1 MQQRWAGLSHSTQT
15 ETAPPAVKIVHDEPS
30 AVMRRSR
37 SGNHDDPTLVA
48 AEREGAIELQIHVG
62 VLVAHAPETDP
73 DQLQTFATQVAE
85 DTVDELASATEVTW
99 RFYLEDA
106 SNLPDHDQRRPS
118 EFLDHATHQMVEGPY
133 DLIVVVTDVP
143 LVSSKEQFV
152 PGLASPLSRVAI
164 VSTENLRSAPRN
176 EPRRSLE
183 DDAVRWNTAT
193 LVVHLVGHVLG
204 ARHRDA
210 DGGVM
215 EPFRFDPERR
225 AVPPIDA
232 DIERDLHRIAAE
244 LSAAEARPRGPIERF
259 AFHVASAARNPGQI
273 LQALGNSRAPLLPL
287 SLPKLSTAA
296 LAPTLVIVF
305 SAESWDVG
313 FHMTNVTAAL
323 FAAVSVL
330 TAALYLL
337 FVQNLTFPR
346 KRHQI
351 VTEHTAL
358 VNVTVFFVLLLAM
371 VGLFG
376 LVWTIILV
384 IELVVFPPNLMSNW
398 PSLEEPAVGFVD
410 LVRTGAF
417 ISTVGVLSGALAGGL
432 ESRVIISHLALFP
445 DRP

>member
-1 MQQRWAGLSHSTQT
+1 MS
-15 ETAPPAVKIVHDEPS
+15 
-30 AVMRRSR
+30 RSR
-37 SGNHDDPTLVA
+37 SGDRDGPTLVA
-48 AEREGAIELQIHVG
+48 AECEGSIGLQIDVG
-62 VLVAHAPETDP
+62 VLVAHAPGTDP
-73 DQLQTFATQVAE
+73 GRLQSFATQAAE
-85 DTVDELASATEVTW
+85 DTVDELASVTDVAW

-106 SNLPDHDQRRPS
+106 VPLADHDKRRPS
-118 EFLDHATHQMVEGPY
+118 EFLDRATHQMVEGPY
-133 DLIVVVTDVP
+133 DLILVVTDVP
-143 LVSSKEQFV
+143 LVSSKERFV
-152 PGLASPLSRVAI
+152 PGLASPLARVAI
-164 VSTENLRSAPRN
+164 VSTNNLRSAPRN
-176 EPRRSLE
+176 DPRRSLE

-193 LVVHLVGHVLG
+193 LVVHLVGHMLG

-215 EPFRFDPERR
+215 EPFQFDPDRR
-225 AVPPIDA
+225 AVPSIDA
-232 DIERDLHRIAAE
+232 DVERYLHRIAAE
-244 LSAAEARPRGPIERF
+244 LSAAEARPRGPVERLT
-259 AFHVASAARNPGQI
+259 FHAASAVRNPGRI

-323 FAAVSVL
+323 FAAVSIF
-330 TAALYLL
+330 TATLYLL
-337 FVQNLTFPR
+337 FVQNLSFPR
-346 KRHQI
+346 KRHRI

-376 LVWTIILV
+376 LVWAIILV

-398 PSLEEPAVGFVD
+398 PSLEEPTVGFID

-417 ISTVGVLSGALAGGL
+417 ISTIGVLSGALAGGI
-432 ESRVIISHLALFP
+432 ESRIIVSHLALFP